1 MSKSYKKVNYLL
13 RLKKQIERKLI
24 IETLH
29 TISNIIKI
37 SDYHYLGFGSVYFA
51 DFILFH
57 KYLNIINMTSIE
69 KEEADERRFLFNK
82 PFDFICFQ
90 ISECNHFLRRELN
103 WEDKLLIWL
112 DYDND
117 IDIEVIGAVEFIA
130 SKAKPF
136 DILLVTIEAESPS
149 DLTNFINEF
158 KEYIPSTLNRSAIK
172 KRFSETLNGVMKSIV
187 QNGLRFQVNNL
198 DFLQLFNLTYRDTR
212 KMYTFGGIFC
222 EEKESAEL
230 KKQVSALNY
239 IEHGER
245 VVQINCPFVT
255 PKEKI
260 HLDSLVHGDGIR
272 CEDTV
277 IGLSYQDI
285 EEYGK
290 YYKYYPQFFE
300 SIY

>member
-1 MSKSYKKVNYLL
+1 MSKSYEKANYLL

-29 TISNIIKI
+29 TISNIINI

-57 KYLNIINMTSIE
+57 KYLNIRTMTSIDN
-69 KEEADERRFLFNK
+69 KEEDEKRFLFNK

-103 WEDKLLIWL
+103 WENKLLIWL
-112 DYDND
+112 DYDNN

-149 DLTNFINEF
+149 DPSNFITEF
-158 KEYIPSTLNRSAIK
+158 KAYIPSVLKRSTIK
-172 KRFSETLNGVMKSIV
+172 KRFSETLNRVMKSSI
-187 QNGLRFQVNNL
+187 QNGLRSQVNNL
-198 DFLQLFNLTYRDTR
+198 DFLQLFSLTYKDTR
-212 KMYTFGGIFC
+212 RMYTFGGIFC
-222 EEKESAEL
+222 EKKESAEL
-230 KKQVSALNY
+230 TQKVSTLHY
-239 IEHGER
+239 IEHGDR
-245 VVQINCPFVT
+245 VVQINCPFLT

-260 HLDSLVHGDGIR
+260 HLDSLVQEDGIR
-272 CEDTV
+272 REDAV

-285 EEYGK
+285 EKYGK